1 MGYSN
6 VAGDLNVLA
15 TTSTQNLTVRG
26 DATHFGNLVATQ
38 GFVSLGNV
46 SAGNLVVTGNFTIT
60 ATNTQAT
67 NALSINNSGTAT
79 ALKVVQFEG
88 GGSGHTHNVAEF
100 WDYTTLAMVIDP
112 EGNVGIHTTS
122 SPGYSFTVG
131 DGSYLTTVTSQL
143 YTGNASG
150 LSNLNSSNLI
160 NPLTALQL
168 SNTQSNITSV
178 GTLVNLNVS
187 GTANVANGWFTT
199 ANITGGLGA
208 NTAFFNVLKTNTS
221 NTGFLNAA
229 NGAVSNLLTSN
240 INVVTTANMAALTV
254 TGVLVGSLITGNA
267 SGLSNVNA
275 SNLVGN
281 VASSNIA
288 MSVTDPAQT
297 NITSVGVL
305 TALTVSG
312 IFNSNLITG
321 NGSGISNLNSSNL
334 VGNVASANIASSVT
348 NPAQTNITSVGV
360 LTALTVSGIFN
371 SNLITGNGSGISN
384 LNSSNLVGNVAS
396 ANIAMSVTDPAQTNI
411 TSVGVL
417 TALTVGGVL
426 QASLLT
432 GNGSGISNLNSS
444 NLVGNVASSN
454 AALVVTQPAQPNIT
468 SVGLLTNLAVA
479 NSLSTSN
486 LILSGN
492 ANVLG
497 YSNLN
502 TVNVATGNATSF
514 GILTAN
520 MVTANVRSVYSNL
533 VQAQNGLYAVSLF
546 NGTYNDGV
554 VVDYISGN
562 GRISVGSGDSL
573 TIYNGGVGAL
583 PIMTI
588 GADGTLSTSNVNVAS
603 YSNLNTLN
611 VASGN
616 ATNFGFL
623 TANAVVAN
631 IANIYTT
638 NIVGFIG
645 SQWTTGVGNIF
656 YVSNVGIGT
665 GAVTAN
671 LQVQGN
677 AVVSNAIT
685 TSNLILTGNATILGY
700 ANIATGNISNN
711 FVSNLIANTLT
722 VSGAITAN
730 ATNTIFS
737 FDTFTVPFIYA
748 TTINA
753 SSYANIVTL
762 NTASANLSTANVS
775 TGNLVTAN
783 ILTLNV
789 TTANLSSANVA
800 SGNLVT
806 ANILTLNATSANLS
820 SANVASGNLVTA
832 NILTLNATT
841 ANLSSAN
848 VASGNLVTANI
859 LTLNGSSILGT
870 NLNITGISNLSTTN
884 VSSLNVSG
892 AANFSSINTASA
904 NIANIYTTNIVGF
917 VGSQWTGTVGA
928 PIYYLS
934 NVGIGTSTV
943 TANLQV
949 AGNLVVS
956 NAITTSNLI
965 LTGNSNVSGYS
976 NLVTANIGSANIATA
991 NVSVANV
998 TNPIPIT
1005 TGLFMNLNAT
1015 YTLNATGNWYGN
1027 IASTWSSNLYT
1038 LFAPNPTA
1046 SWTTYGSNPLVT
1058 GPTGNGG
1065 FRFSQTGPWAFT
1077 AVITAD
1083 NNIKTLALSSNTSD
1097 VHSNLADTNVWEYVY
1112 RIGVGQDPS
1121 VPITIPFYVDNT
1133 NKYYFLDIEATNQT
1147 DNIHRTR
1154 YTNTASEAYTGSY
1167 VTLRPL

>member
-432 GNGSGISNLNSS
+432 GNASGLSNVNAS
-444 NLVGNVASSN
+444 NLVGNVASAN

-762 NTASANLSTANVS
+762 NTASANLST
-775 TGNLVTAN
+775 
-783 ILTLNV
+783 
-789 TTANLSSANVA
+789 
-800 SGNLVT
+800 
-806 ANILTLNATSANLS
+806 
-820 SANVASGNLVTA
+820 ANVASGNLVTA

>member
-26 DATHFGNLVATQ
+26 DTSVLGNLTATTGFHNFGNLTA
-38 GFVSLGNV
+38 
-46 SAGNLVVTGNFTIT
+46 ANLLVTGNFTIT

-88 GGSGHTHNVAEF
+88 GGPGHSQNVAEF

-122 SPGYSFTVG
+122 SPGYSLTVG

-168 SNTQSNITSV
+168 SNTQSNITSL

-187 GTANVANGWFTT
+187 GTVNVANGWFTT

-254 TGVLVGSLITGNA
+254 SGLLQSGLFTGNASGLSNINSSNLVGNVAAANVASSVTDPAQTNITSVGVLTSLTVSGILTGGLLTGNA

-281 VASSNIA
+281 VAA
-288 MSVTDPAQT
+288 A
-297 NITSVGVL
+297 
-305 TALTVSG
+305 
-312 IFNSNLITG
+312 
-321 NGSGISNLNSSNL
+321 
-334 VGNVASANIASSVT
+334 NVASSVT

-360 LTALTVSGIFN
+360 LTSLTVSGI
-371 SNLITGNGSGISN
+371 LTGGLLTGNGSGISN
-384 LNSSNLVGNVAS
+384 LNASNLVGNVAA
-396 ANIAMSVTDPAQTNI
+396 ANVAMSVTDPAQINI

-432 GNGSGISNLNSS
+432 GNASGLSHVNAS
-444 NLVGNVASSN
+444 NLVGNVASAN
-454 AALVVTQPAQPNIT
+454 MALVVTQPAQPNIT

-502 TVNVATGNATSF
+502 TVNVASGNATSF

-520 MVTANVRSVYSNL
+520 MVTANVTSVYSNL
-533 VQAQNGLYAVSLF
+533 VQAQNGMYAVSLF
-546 NGTYNDGV
+546 NGTYTDGLV
-554 VVDYISGN
+554 MDYISGN

-588 GADGTLSTSNVNVAS
+588 GADGTLSTSNVNVAT

-645 SQWTTGVGNIF
+645 SQWTTGIGNIF
-656 YVSNVGIGT
+656 YISNVGIGT

-677 AVVSNAIT
+677 AVISNAIT

-711 FVSNLIANTLT
+711 FVSNLNANTLT
-722 VSGAITAN
+722 VPGSFTAN

-737 FDTFTVPFIYA
+737 FDTFTIPFVYA
-748 TTINA
+748 TTLNV

-762 NTASANLSTANVS
+762 NTASANVVS
-775 TGNLVTAN
+775 GNLVTAN
-783 ILTLNV
+783 ILTLNATNLTV
-789 TTANLSSANVA
+789 RTLANIATLNVYTSANILTLNATSANLSSANVA
-800 SGNLVT
+800 SGNIVT

-820 SANVASGNLVTA
+820 SANVASGNIVTANILTLNATSANLSSANVASGNIVTA

-848 VASGNLVTANI
+848 VASGNIVTANI
-859 LTLNGSSILGT
+859 LTLN
-870 NLNITGISNLSTTN
+870 ITTATVST
-884 VSSLNVSG
+884 LNVYTSSNILSG
-892 AANFSSINTASA
+892 
-904 NIANIYTTNIVGF
+904 
-917 VGSQWTGTVGA
+917 
-928 PIYYLS
+928 
-934 NVGIGTSTV
+934 
-943 TANLQV
+943 
-949 AGNLVVS
+949 
-956 NAITTSNLI
+956 
-965 LTGNSNVSGYS
+965 
-976 NLVTANIGSANIATA
+976 NLVTANITNLTVSSQA
-991 NVSVANV
+991 NVQTLNVA
-998 TNPIPIT
+998 TPIPIT
-1005 TGLFMNLNAT
+1005 SGLYMNLNAT
-1015 YTLNATGNWYGN
+1015 YTLNGTGNWYGN

-1038 LFAPNPTA
+1038 LFAPNPIA
-1046 SWTTYGSNPLVT
+1046 SWTTYGANPLVT
-1058 GPTGNGG
+1058 GPTANGG
-1065 FRFSQTGPWAFT
+1065 FKFSQTGAWAFT

-1083 NNIKTLALSSNTSD
+1083 NNIKTLALSSNTAD
-1097 VHSNLADTNVWEYVY
+1097 VHSNLADTDVWEYVY
-1112 RIGVGQDPS
+1112 RTGIGQDPS
-1121 VPITIPFYVDNT
+1121 IPITIPFYVNNT
-1133 NKYYFLDIEATNQT
+1133 NKYYFLDIETDNQT

-1154 YTNTASEAYTGSY
+1154 YTNAAAEAYTGSY
-1167 VTLRPL
+1167 VILRPV

>member
-6 VAGDLNVLA
+6 VAGDLNVLS

-26 DATHFGNLVATQ
+26 DTSVLGNLTATAGFHNFGNLTA
-38 GFVSLGNV
+38 
-46 SAGNLVVTGNFTIT
+46 ANLLVTGNFTIT

-67 NALSINNSGTAT
+67 NALSINNAGTAT
-79 ALKVVQFEG
+79 ALKVVQYEG
-88 GGSGHTHNVAEF
+88 GGPGHTHNVAEF
-100 WDYTTLAMVIDP
+100 WDFTTLAMVIDP

-122 SPGYSFTVG
+122 SPGYSLTVG
-131 DGSYLTTVTSQL
+131 GGASIDALTSQL

-150 LSNLNSSNLI
+150 LSNLNSSNLV
-160 NPLTALQL
+160 NPLTSLQL
-168 SNTQSNITSV
+168 SNTQSNITSL

-187 GTANVANGWFTT
+187 GAANVANGWFTT

-240 INVVTTANMAALTV
+240 INVITTANMAALTV

-275 SNLVGN
+275 
-281 VASSNIA
+281 
-288 MSVTDPAQT
+288 
-297 NITSVGVL
+297 
-305 TALTVSG
+305 
-312 IFNSNLITG
+312 
-321 NGSGISNLNSSNL
+321 
-334 VGNVASANIASSVT
+334 
-348 NPAQTNITSVGV
+348 
-360 LTALTVSGIFN
+360 
-371 SNLITGNGSGISN
+371 
-384 LNSSNLVGNVAS
+384 SNLVGNVAS

-502 TVNVATGNATSF
+502 TVNVASGNATSF

-677 AVVSNAIT
+677 AVISNAIT
-685 TSNLILTGNATILGY
+685 TSNLILSGNATILGY

-762 NTASANLSTANVS
+762 NTASANLATANIVS
-775 TGNLVTAN
+775 GNLVTAN

-789 TTANLSSANVA
+789 TSANLSSANVA

-820 SANVASGNLVTA
+820 TANVSTGNLVRA
-832 NILTLNATT
+832 NILTLNATS
-841 ANLSSAN
+841 ANLSTAN
-848 VASGNLVTANI
+848 ISTGNLVSANI
-859 LTLNGSSILGT
+859 LTMNGSSILGT

-1083 NNIKTLALSSNTSD
+1083 NNIKTLALSSNTAD

-1133 NKYYFLDIEATNQT
+1133 NKYYFLDIEATNRT